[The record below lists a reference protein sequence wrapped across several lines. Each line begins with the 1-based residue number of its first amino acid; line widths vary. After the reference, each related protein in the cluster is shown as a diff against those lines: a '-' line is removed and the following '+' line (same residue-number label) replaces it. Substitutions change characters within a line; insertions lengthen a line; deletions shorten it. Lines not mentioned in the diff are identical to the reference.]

1 VCESRERHLFW
12 SADGKKKAD
21 GKTKAKRKP
30 LSRKSP
36 CHEGAGQSEKGSEEG
51 AAPAS
56 IAKDSEKVP
65 CLFTRVKV
73 PPAMMVNKKF

>member
-1 VCESRERHLFW
+1 M
-12 SADGKKKAD
+12 
-21 GKTKAKRKP
+21 AKRKP
-30 LSRKSP
+30 MAKPRQKESP